1 MSNVIQL
8 LPDSVANQ
16 IAAGEVIQRPAS
28 VIKELMENAIDAGA
42 TNIQVITRDAGK
54 SLIQVIDNGCGM
66 NETDARMAFERHAT
80 SKIREASDLFAL
92 QTMGFRG
99 EALASIAAIAQVE
112 LKTRREEDDLGV
124 QINIAASQV
133 ESQEPVQCP
142 VGSQFCIKNLFYN
155 VPARR
160 RFLKKTSTELRHII
174 NEFQRVALAHPDVA
188 LSLVHNEVPM
198 FSLPAGNIKQRI
210 VNMNGKQMGNNII
223 PIDTDTVMVKIS
235 GFIGKPES
243 AKKTMGDQFFFVNN
257 RFMKHPYLHRAVM
270 DAYDNIL
277 QPETIPA
284 YFIFLEVDPQIID
297 VNIHPTKTEIKFEDE
312 RAFWQLLNAAIRES
326 LGKFNM
332 MPSIDFDTTDQIHIP
347 VSSREGELVEPT
359 VEVNPFYN
367 PFEEERKQSVSS
379 YSSGG
384 TATFRS
390 KASAQGWEN
399 LYDGNESNELPDFS
413 ALANSEMEKQEQP
426 FEPNEQEQEPVQQTF
441 LSGGANEESAGS
453 NRFFQLKNRYILTSV
468 KSGLMM
474 IDQKRAHERI
484 IFEGFIR
491 TLQRG
496 ASLSQKCLFPE
507 ELHFGPEEMAMVNEL
522 QPDLLTLGLELQ
534 QVNEETFNVLS
545 TPAGLEN
552 VSAAQ
557 LIDGILTDFR
567 DGEVD
572 LQKEVTEQVAT
583 SMARRGAIPYGKV
596 LSTLEMSELFDQL
609 FACMVP
615 NFSPSGKTIIS
626 IMDMDE
632 MQKRFM

>member
-42 TNIQVITRDAGK
+42 TDVQVITKDAGK
-54 SLIQVIDNGCGM
+54 SLIQIIDNGCGM
-66 NETDARMAFERHAT
+66 AETDARMAFERHAT

-92 QTMGFRG
+92 RTMGFRG

-112 LKTRREEDDLGV
+112 LKTRRAEDDLGV
-124 QINIAASQV
+124 QINISGSEV

-142 VGSQFCIKNLFYN
+142 VGSQFCVKNLFYN

-174 NEFQRVALAHPDVA
+174 NEFQRVALANPQVA
-188 LSLVHNEVPM
+188 LTLLHNDVPM
-198 FSLPAGNIKQRI
+198 FSLPAGNIKQRV
-210 VNMNGKQMGNNII
+210 VNMNGKQMGNNLI
-223 PIDTDTVMVKIS
+223 PIDTDTVMVKIT
-235 GFIGKPES
+235 GFIGKPEM

-257 RFMKHPYLHRAVM
+257 RYMKHPYLHRAVM

-284 YFIFLEVDPQIID
+284 YFIFLEVDPQIVD

-312 RAFWQLLNAAIRES
+312 RAIWQILSAAIRES

-332 MPSIDFDTTDQIHIP
+332 MPSIDFDTTDQVHIP
-347 VSSREGELVEPT
+347 VGSNDAELVEPT

-367 PFEEERKQSVSS
+367 PFEEEKRQSTNN
-379 YSSGG
+379 YGG
-384 TATFRS
+384 GETTTFQS
-390 KASAQGWEN
+390 KASAQGWDQ
-399 LYDGNESNELPDFS
+399 LYADSPGSELPDFS
-413 ALANSEMEKQEQP
+413 ALANSEMGKAEQP
-426 FEPNEQEQEPVQQTF
+426 FEEQTPEPVQQTI
-441 LSGGANEESAGS
+441 LSSGGSEEAS
-453 NRFFQLKNRYILTSV
+453 NNTRFFQLKNRYILTSV

-484 IFEGFIR
+484 VFEGFIR
-491 TLQRG
+491 TLQSG
-496 ASLSQKCLFPE
+496 ASLSQKSLFPE
-507 ELHFGPEEMAMVNEL
+507 ELNFGPEEMSMINEL
-522 QPDLLTLGLELQ
+522 IPDLLTLGLELEQ
-534 QVNEETFNVLS
+534 CSDESFKVLS
-545 TPAGLEN
+545 TPAGLEH

-572 LQKEVTEQVAT
+572 LQKEVTEQIAT
-583 SMARRGAIPYGKV
+583 SMAQRAAIPYGKQ
-596 LSTLEMSELFDQL
+596 LSALEMGELFDQL
-609 FACMVP
+609 FACQVP

-626 IMDMDE
+626 IMDLDE
-632 MQKRFM
+632 MQKRFI

>member
-42 TNIQVITRDAGK
+42 TNIQVITKDAGK
-54 SLIQVIDNGCGM
+54 SLIQVIDNGSGM
-66 NETDARMAFERHAT
+66 AETDARMAFERHAT
-80 SKIREASDLFAL
+80 SKISEASDLFDL
-92 QTMGFRG
+92 RTMGFRG
-99 EALASIAAIAQVE
+99 EALASIAAVAQVE
-112 LKTRREEDDLGV
+112 LKTRRAEDDLGV
-124 QINIAASQV
+124 QINISASQV
-133 ESQEPVQCP
+133 ESQEPVQCS
-142 VGSQFCIKNLFYN
+142 VGSQFCIKNLFFN

-174 NEFQRVALAHPDVA
+174 NEFQRVALANPLVA
-188 LSLVHNEVPM
+188 LSLTHNEVPM
-198 FSLPAGNIKQRI
+198 FSLPAGNNKQRV
-210 VNMNGKQMGNNII
+210 VNMNGKQMGNNLI
-223 PIDTDTVMVKIS
+223 PINTDTVMVKIS

-243 AKKTMGDQFFFVNN
+243 AKKSMGDQFFFVNN
-257 RFMKHPYLHRAVM
+257 RYMRHPYLHRAVM

-312 RAFWQLLNAAIRES
+312 RAIWQILNAAIRES
-326 LGKFNM
+326 LGKFNL
-332 MPSIDFDTTDQIHIP
+332 MPSIDFDTTDQVHIP
-347 VSSREGELVEPT
+347 VSHKEGELVEPS

-367 PFEEERKQSVSS
+367 PFEEESKQSAPS
-379 YSSGG
+379 YNGGGGG
-384 TATFRS
+384 TATFQS
-390 KASAQGWEN
+390 KASAAGWEN
-399 LYDGNESNELPDFS
+399 LYEDNKSNELPDFS
-413 ALANSEMEKQEQP
+413 ALANAEMDREEKP
-426 FEPNEQEQEPVQQTF
+426 FEEQQQEPVQQTF
-441 LSGGANEESAGS
+441 LSSGS
-453 NRFFQLKNRYILTSV
+453 KDEAIGNSRFFQLKNRYILTSV

-484 IFEGFIR
+484 VFEGFIR
-491 TLQRG
+491 TLQSG
-496 ASLSQKCLFPE
+496 ASLSQKSLFPE
-507 ELHFGPEEMAMVNEL
+507 ELSFGPEEVAMVGEL
-522 QPDLLTLGLELQ
+522 KEDLMTLGLELEQ
-534 QVNEETFNVLS
+534 ANEETFKVLS

-572 LQKEVTEQVAT
+572 LQKEVTEQIAM
-583 SMARRGAIPYGKV
+583 SMARRAAIPYGKV
-596 LSTLEMSELFDQL
+596 LSSLEMGELFDQL
-609 FACMVP
+609 FACQVP

-632 MQKRFM
+632 MLKRFA

>member
-42 TNIQVITRDAGK
+42 TNIQVITKEAGK

-66 NETDARMAFERHAT
+66 AETDARMAFERHAT
-80 SKIREASDLFAL
+80 SKIREAGDLFAL
-92 QTMGFRG
+92 RTMGFRG

-112 LKTRREEDDLGV
+112 LKTRRQEDDLGV

-174 NEFQRVALAHPDVA
+174 NEFQRVALANPHVA
-188 LSLVHNEVPM
+188 LSLSHNDVPM
-198 FSLPAGNIKQRI
+198 FTLPSGNIKQRV
-210 VNMNGKQMGNNII
+210 VNMNGKQMGNNLI
-223 PIDTDTVMVKIS
+223 PIDTDTVMVKIT

-257 RFMKHPYLHRAVM
+257 RYMRHPYLHKAVM

-284 YFIFLEVDPQIID
+284 YFIFLEVDPQIVD

-312 RAFWQLLNAAIRES
+312 RAIWQILNAAIRES

-332 MPSIDFDTTDQIHIP
+332 MPSIDFDTTDQVHIP
-347 VSSREGELVEPT
+347 VSANGGELVEPT

-367 PFEEERKQSVSS
+367 PFEQEAQHSVTN
-379 YSSGG
+379 YDINGG
-384 TATFRS
+384 ANTQTFQS
-390 KASAQGWEN
+390 KASAKGWEN
-399 LYDGNESNELPDFS
+399 LYAENNGDELPDFS
-413 ALANSEMEKQEQP
+413 ALANSEMDREEAP
-426 FEPNEQEQEPVQQTF
+426 FEEQQEPVQQTI
-441 LSGGANEESAGS
+441 LSSGNGDESAGS
-453 NRFFQLKNRYILTSV
+453 SRFFQLKNRYILTSV

-484 IFEGFIR
+484 VFEGFIR
-491 TLQRG
+491 TLQSG
-496 ASLSQKCLFPE
+496 ASLSQKSLFPE
-507 ELHFGPEEMAMVNEL
+507 ELCFGPQEVGMINEL
-522 QPDLLTLGLELQ
+522 IPDLMTLGLELEQ
-534 QVNEETFNVLS
+534 SNDETFRVLS

-572 LQKEVTEQVAT
+572 LQKEVTEQIAT
-583 SMARRGAIPYGKV
+583 SMAQRAAIPYGKV
-596 LSTLEMSELFDQL
+596 LSAMEMSELFDQL
-609 FACMVP
+609 FACQVP

-626 IMDMDE
+626 IMDME
-632 MQKRFM
+632 ETQKRFG

>member
-42 TNIQVITRDAGK
+42 TNIQVITKDAGK

-66 NETDARMAFERHAT
+66 AETDARMAFERHAT

-92 QTMGFRG
+92 RTMGFRG

-112 LKTRREEDDLGV
+112 LKTRRAEDDLGV

-174 NEFQRVALAHPDVA
+174 NEFQRVALANPHVA
-188 LSLVHNEVPM
+188 LTLVHNDVPM
-198 FSLPAGNIKQRI
+198 FSLPAGNIKQRV
-210 VNMNGKQMGNNII
+210 VNMNGKQMGQNLI
-223 PIDTDTVMVKIS
+223 PIDTDAVMVKIS
-235 GFIGKPES
+235 GFIGKPEL

-277 QPETIPA
+277 HPDTVPA
-284 YFIFLEVDPQIID
+284 YFIFLEVDPQIVD

-312 RAFWQLLNAAIRES
+312 RAIWQILSAAIRES
-326 LGKFNM
+326 LGKFNL
-332 MPSIDFDTTDQIHIP
+332 MPSIDFDTVDQVHIP
-347 VSSREGELVEPT
+347 VSKNNGELVEPT
-359 VEVNPFYN
+359 VDVNPFYN
-367 PFEEERKQSVSS
+367 PFEEEQRQSVNSF
-379 YSSGG
+379 GG
-384 TATFRS
+384 VGTTATFQS
-390 KASAQGWEN
+390 KASAQSFEQPNDEWMHG
-399 LYDGNESNELPDFS
+399 DLPDFS
-413 ALANSEMEKQEQP
+413 ALANSEMEKEAQP
-426 FEPNEQEQEPVQQTF
+426 FETQTPEPVQQTI
-441 LSGGANEESAGS
+441 LSSGGNEDAGS
-453 NRFFQLKNRYILTSV
+453 NTRFFQLKNKYILTSV

-484 IFEGFIR
+484 VFEGFVR
-491 TLQRG
+491 TLQSG
-496 ASLSQKCLFPE
+496 ASLSQKSLFPE
-507 ELHFGPEEMAMVNEL
+507 ELNFGPEEMSMINEL
-522 QPDLLTLGLELQ
+522 VPDLLTLGLELQ
-534 QVNEETFNVLS
+534 QSGDGAFKVLS
-545 TPAGLEN
+545 TPAGLEH

-572 LQKEVTEQVAT
+572 LQKEVTEQIAT
-583 SMARRGAIPYGKV
+583 SMAQRAAIPYGKQ
-596 LSTLEMSELFDQL
+596 LSAIEMGELFDQL
-609 FACMVP
+609 FACQVP

-626 IMDMDE
+626 IMDLDE